1 MIPGGSAHPVKL
13 PALAAV
19 LCSLTALPAARATDL
34 AGRYVV
40 ATLPAADAPAAQAAY
55 AGTADIT
62 PRKQHVST
70 VTWQPAATGARRLRG
85 LGLSDDDGAFGVS
98 LATGGAV
105 YGVAIYHHAAGS
117 HEWQGRWITS
127 LDGGGNVGDIR
138 FDDAGGGSALAG
150 RHRLV
155 CHRPGSGGFEGAVN
169 ITPRG
174 DDFLLAF
181 EVDRTVLYRGVGIL
195 LDPDR
200 LIVGWSFGSPPAL
213 AVYRPDPSGLL
224 TGRRISSR
232 PGQPVAIREAWARE
246 GEEAMRLLPA
256 AARTD
261 PALLRASA
269 DADLEPGSP
278 EIKTWTYDD
287 LQARHSADGWARR
300 WLDEQLT
307 PEERNL
313 LERAVHR
320 RRPPTAGRTIGDL
333 IAEERRRSGE

>member
-1 MIPGGSAHPVKL
+1 MVKSRV
-13 PALAAV
+13 LAAV
-19 LCSLTALPAARATDL
+19 LVWLSALPPASAADL

-40 ATLPAADAPAAQAAY
+40 ATLPTADAPVAQAAY

-62 PRKQHVST
+62 PRKLHVSA
-70 VTWQPAATGARRLRG
+70 VTWQPAATGAPRLRG
-85 LGLSDDDGAFGVS
+85 LGLSDDDGALGVS
-98 LATGGAV
+98 LATGGAA
-105 YGVAIYHHAAGS
+105 YGVAIYHHIPGS

-138 FDDAGGGSALAG
+138 FDDEGSNTLPG

-155 CHRPGSGGFEGAVN
+155 CRRPGSGGFEGAVS
-169 ITPRG
+169 ITSRG

-181 EVDRTVLYRGVGIL
+181 EGDHTVLYRGVGIL

-200 LIVGWSFGSPPAL
+200 LVVGWSFGSAPAL
-213 AVYRPDPSGLL
+213 AVYRADPSGLL
-224 TGRRISSR
+224 TGRRVSSR
-232 PGQPVAIREAWARE
+232 PGQPMAIREALARE
-246 GEEAMRLLPA
+246 GEDAMRLLPA

-278 EIKTWTYDD
+278 EVKTWTYDD
-287 LQARHSADGWARR
+287 LQARHGVDGWARR
-300 WLDEQLT
+300 WMDEQLT

-313 LERAVHR
+313 LQRATR
-320 RRPPTAGRTIGDL
+320 RRKPTAGRTIGAL
-333 IAEERRRSGE
+333 IEEERRRSGE